1 MSLPKGAFTMST
13 LDDLLQQQADLFAK
27 IQAEKASGRA
37 TALASVLKIIR
48 DYELTAEDLKDVI
61 SLPVSRAKS
70 QNAALKDQGLG
81 QKKRGRPPK
90 IRPDITT

>member
-1 MSLPKGAFTMST
+1 MST

-37 TALASVLKIIR
+37 TALASVLKMIN
-48 DYELTAEDLKDVI
+48 DYDLTAEDLKGVL

-70 QNAALKDQGLG
+70 QNAALKDQETGL
-81 QKKRGRPPK
+81 KRRGRPPK

>member
-1 MSLPKGAFTMST
+1 MST
-13 LDDLLQQQADLFAK
+13 LDDLLQQQADLVAK

-37 TALASVLKIIR
+37 TALASVLKMIS

-70 QNAALKDQGLG
+70 QNAALKDQGPG
-81 QKKRGRPPK
+81 AKRRGRPPK
-90 IRPDITT
+90 IRPDITA